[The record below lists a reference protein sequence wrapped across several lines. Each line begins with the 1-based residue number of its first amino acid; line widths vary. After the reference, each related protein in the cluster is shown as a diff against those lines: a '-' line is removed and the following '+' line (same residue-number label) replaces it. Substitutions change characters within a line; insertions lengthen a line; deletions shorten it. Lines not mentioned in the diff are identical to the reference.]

1 VINVCDRYS
10 VQVVLEEVAYLID
23 DWYFMVSDTVKLHSL
38 AFLIVQGKIMQLSLL
53 KINSLREINLFQVTQ
68 LE

>member
-1 VINVCDRYS
+1 MINVCDRYS

>member
-1 VINVCDRYS
+1 M
-10 VQVVLEEVAYLID
+10 LEEVAYLID